1 MYLKMI
7 FQKKKPKPKA
17 QRSQCHLQK
26 YWYACITNATSL
38 SKTSSWAADGS
49 KHITEFH
56 QSPNYLITFEL
67 NWPLS
72 HVYKRDC
79 GFLIWK
85 LISYDS
91 LWIWIV
97 MAPGKLHKLH
107 APLPFS
113 TAYELLVKFL
123 NEYENIKLI

>member
-1 MYLKMI
+1 MI
-7 FQKKKPKPKA
+7 FQKKNQNVKHKINTEASVTFKSTGMRVI
-17 QRSQCHLQK
+17 QMLL
-26 YWYACITNATSL
+26 SL
-38 SKTSSWAADGS
+38 SKTRSSWAADGS